1 MAIKLVGWSPKSLGI
16 WRVEVEPLLIII
28 GLQVAETL
36 SSGLGGIALWYL
48 NNSEVHVKTGGVH
61 FCFGGSGVVC
71 GISLTDLLMLG
82 ITLAFYN
89 IVNDFQNYVFS
100 YDIYMNTGPLSIS

>member
-1 MAIKLVGWSPKSLGI
+1 MALNGLWS
-16 WRVEVEPLLIII
+16 
-28 GLQVAETL
+28 
-36 SSGLGGIALWYL
+36 L
-48 NNSEVHVKTGGVH
+48 NYSEVHVKTDGVH

-71 GISLTDLLMLG
+71 GISLTALMLG

-100 YDIYMNTGPLSIS
+100 YDIYMNTGHFLFLSLLEHYHFFSYHIVVFQKYFQVLFLGS